1 MVLALIHLCLSACAI
16 YLICSSNVLPLL
28 ILPTYQ
34 FCSSPPY
41 SLHLPAL
48 QSLPSV
54 FQICFHSF
62 TICSQKLQSLVLTM
76 SRPSSGTC
84 AYLPCFLAPWLTSLF
99 QTPIFWSY
107 SSHLFN
113 PTSLFPDPA
122 ITVSS
127 WPTISFPDLLHYLLH
142 RQGRLSP
149 YFYLG
154 PTVTPRHAPERLQLA
169 ECTKLL
175 FFIHLC
181 ILMSGVVY
189 DVSFLTTNW
198 IKLIFT
204 VCVCLNPVASGLAVW
219 FLFGSTRC
227 SDCLMP
233 HWRSSG
239 LDPYEWQ
246 MHSPCQNQRLLP
258 AIWSC
263 LPDWRS

>member
-1 MVLALIHLCLSACAI
+1 
-16 YLICSSNVLPLL
+16 
-28 ILPTYQ
+28 
-34 FCSSPPY
+34 
-41 SLHLPAL
+41 
-48 QSLPSV
+48 
-54 FQICFHSF
+54 
-62 TICSQKLQSLVLTM
+62 M

-142 RQGRLSP
+142 PQGRLSP

-154 PTVTPRHAPERLQLA
+154 PTVTPRHAPERLQVA
-169 ECTKLL
+169 ECTKLS
-175 FFIHLC
+175 FFIHLY

-204 VCVCLNPVASGLAVW
+204 VCVLIQLPVVLPCDFCLDQQDGQIVWCHTEDHQALILMNDKCTLLVRIKGYFLPSGHVFTRLKKLVMV
-219 FLFGSTRC
+219 FLSSNQTSSYSGTTVLPLVSIVPAFIACCKISL
-227 SDCLMP
+227 DCWKSFAISWL
-233 HWRSSG
+233 
-239 LDPYEWQ
+239 
-246 MHSPCQNQRLLP
+246 QNRLT
-258 AIWSC
+258 
-263 LPDWRS
+263 DD